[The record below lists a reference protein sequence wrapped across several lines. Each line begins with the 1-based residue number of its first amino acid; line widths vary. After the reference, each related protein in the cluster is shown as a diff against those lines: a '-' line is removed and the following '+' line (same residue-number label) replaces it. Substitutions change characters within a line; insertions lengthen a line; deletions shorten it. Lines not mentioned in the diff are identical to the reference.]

1 MLHDPEES
9 HDCFSDNTHN
19 SHFYDAMGIQNVY
32 LGRYVRT
39 DGSMVSGLSLSGLVV
54 AVDPALD
61 QEVRGRLEA
70 TAAAMTKLKKRAETV
85 EHYDQMIGQD
95 NPEGKAEVEVSI
107 DALTAQ
113 PTPLETVVARV
124 GQIGRS

>member
-1 MLHDPEES
+1 MRISDWSSDVCSSDLLSYGELAGERMKHGLMLHDPEES

-39 DGSMVSGLSLSGLVV
+39 DGSMVSGPSLSGLVV

-70 TAAAMTKLKKRAETV
+70 TAAALKSE
-85 EHYDQMIGQD
+85 E
-95 NPEGKAEVEVSI
+95 S
-107 DALTAQ
+107 
-113 PTPLETVVARV
+113 RV
-124 GQIGRS
+124 GKEGVRTCRLRWWPDH

>member
-39 DGSMVSGLSLSGLVV
+39 DGSMVSGPSLSGLVV

-70 TAAAMTKLKKRAETV
+70 TAAAMTKLKKRAETGSEAHTSELQSLMRTSYAV
-85 EHYDQMIGQD
+85 F
-95 NPEGKAEVEVSI
+95 
-107 DALTAQ
+107 
-113 PTPLETVVARV
+113 
-124 GQIGRS
+124 